1 MKAPASVKQRTIN
14 VNGDII
20 KIKSRRKARQANHA
34 GFKVAVNECDYFVAV
49 LTHTEAIEKAYIR
62 YIKENR

>member
-1 MKAPASVKQRTIN
+1 MKAPSSIKQRTIN

-20 KIKSRRKARQANHA
+20 KIKSRRKTSQANHV
-34 GFKVAVNECDYFVAV
+34 GFKVQVNEHDYFFAV
-49 LTHTEAIEKAYIR
+49 LTHSEAIEKAYVR